1 MNHGPQGLVVVIHRS
16 APQPPVNEQLS
27 QPFTR
32 QPFRN
37 PVLVMIPAVDFTI
50 RACQPAISGT
60 YSPIRSL
67 AAKPLIDSLKMTPQP
82 IPLAPKVFSA
92 RLGAICANLSTVL
105 YFSGYETAS
114 VGVAA
119 MLSCL
124 SFMDGALGFCMGCV
138 IYQYIVYPIF
148 GNGKSVE

>member
-1 MNHGPQGLVVVIHRS
+1 MPSIPLPPDFLV
-16 APQPPVNEQLS
+16 PNQ
-27 QPFTR
+27 
-32 QPFRN
+32 
-37 PVLVMIPAVDFTI
+37 
-50 RACQPAISGT
+50 T